1 MKRRTQ
7 QRGGVFIPALAA
19 CFGIG
24 ILVGW
29 WLRSGAP
36 MPAVSQTAPA
46 GSVIADPAADPK
58 GWTAGPNRLRASGAS
73 ATLAEA
79 RRQIARAEAEGPSL
93 HPEVTVTAGEVA
105 ATTGEPLIAPASP
118 TSLPVAS
125 AIGELRR
132 HGLRLPIDDADAEAM
147 KGGFEE
153 GRDAGRPHEAVDILA
168 ERNTPIRAVED
179 GSIAKLFE
187 SKAGGTTIYQF
198 DPSGRFCYY
207 YAHLE
212 RYAPGLHDGQHVSQ
226 GEVIGFVGTSG
237 NAPPNTPHLHFAV
250 FELDADRHWWKG
262 RAIDPYLIFR
272 E

>member
-1 MKRRTQ
+1 MKRRIQ
-7 QRGGVFIPALAA
+7 QRGGVIIPALAA
-19 CFGIG
+19 CFCIG
-24 ILVGW
+24 IMVGW

-46 GSVIADPAADPK
+46 SSVIVDPPAAAAADPK
-58 GWTAGPNRLRASGAS
+58 GWTAGAKAPA
-73 ATLAEA
+73 
-79 RRQIARAEAEGPSL
+79 L
-93 HPEVTVTAGEVA
+93 HPDITVTAGEVA
-105 ATTGEPLIAPASP
+105 ATTGEPLIAPAPP
-118 TSLPVAS
+118 TSLPAAG
-125 AIGELRR
+125 AIGDLRS
-132 HGLRLPIDDADAEAM
+132 HGLRLPIDDANVQAM

-153 GRDAGRPHEAVDILA
+153 GRDAGGRPHEAVDILA
-168 ERNTPIRAVED
+168 PRNTPIRAVED
-179 GSIAKLFE
+179 GTIAKLFT
-187 SKAGGTTIYQF
+187 SKAGGTTVYQF

-272 E
+272 P

>member
-7 QRGGVFIPALAA
+7 RRGGVIIPALAA
-19 CFGIG
+19 CFCIG
-24 ILVGW
+24 IMVGW

-36 MPAVSQTAPA
+36 MPAVSQTGNPDTALQAAPA
-46 GSVIADPAADPK
+46 GRVLDPAANAATDPADSTKGPK
-58 GWTAGPNRLRASGAS
+58 GPTLEPGDAGTAGK
-73 ATLAEA
+73 
-79 RRQIARAEAEGPSL
+79 
-93 HPEVTVTAGEVA
+93 VV
-105 ATTGEPLIAPASP
+105 ATTGEPLVAPAPP
-118 TSLPVAS
+118 TSRPAAG
-125 AIGELRR
+125 AISDLRS
-132 HGLRLPIDDADAEAM
+132 HGLRLPIDDANIQAM

-153 GRDAGRPHEAVDILA
+153 GRDAGGRPHEAVDMLA
-168 ERNTPIRAVED
+168 PRNTPVRAVED
-179 GSIAKLFE
+179 GAIAKLFT

-226 GEVIGFVGTSG
+226 GEVIGFVGTTG

-250 FELDADRHWWKG
+250 FELDGDRHWWKG

-272 E
+272 P

>member
-7 QRGGVFIPALAA
+7 QRGGIIVPALAA
-19 CFGIG
+19 CFCFGIM
-24 ILVGW
+24 VGW
-29 WLRSGAP
+29 WLKSGAP

-46 GSVIADPAADPK
+46 AGVVLDPAADAATDPK
-58 GWTAGPNRLRASGAS
+58 NSSPADARGWTAGPK
-73 ATLAEA
+73 
-79 RRQIARAEAEGPSL
+79 GPAL
-93 HPEVTVTAGEVA
+93 HPEITVSAGDVA
-105 ATTGEPLIAPASP
+105 ATTGEPLVAPAPP
-118 TSLPVAS
+118 TSLPPAG
-125 AIGELRR
+125 AIGDLRR
-132 HGLRLPIDDADAEAM
+132 HGLRLPIDDADIEVM
-147 KGGFEE
+147 KGGFAE
-153 GRDAGRPHEAVDILA
+153 GRDAGGRPHEAVDILA
-168 ERNTPIRAVED
+168 PRNTPIRAVED
-179 GSIAKLFE
+179 GAIAKLFT
-187 SKAGGTTIYQF
+187 SKAGGLTVYQF

-272 E
+272 Q